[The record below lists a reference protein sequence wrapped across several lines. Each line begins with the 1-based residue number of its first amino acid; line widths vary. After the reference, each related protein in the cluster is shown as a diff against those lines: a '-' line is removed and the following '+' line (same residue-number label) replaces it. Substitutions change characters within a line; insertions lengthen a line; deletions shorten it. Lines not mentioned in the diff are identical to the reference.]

1 MGSQIRQRQLIDILR
16 NDPTVLVNDLA
27 RKFDVSGSTI
37 RRDLNDLEKIGIVR
51 RVHGGAI
58 VEDHL
63 AKEPPFE
70 VREITQRDEKAL
82 VGKAAASV
90 VKDGMTIF
98 IDGGTTTPFIVPNL
112 KGLEKLTVVTVGLN
126 VVCELVSFPSI
137 ITIQL
142 GGELHI
148 KTQTFAGP
156 LSVQILQ
163 TCGLSF
169 DLAFISAVGVSAAYG
184 ATNQILDRVP
194 QKQEA
199 IQLSRKVAI
208 VVDGSKIG
216 QVALAHI
223 VSMQDVDVL
232 ITDSSSPIE
241 ELNAIRALGPEIILA
256 E

>member
-1 MGSQIRQRQLIDILR
+1 M
-16 NDPTVLVNDLA
+16 
-27 RKFDVSGSTI
+27 
-37 RRDLNDLEKIGIVR
+37 
-51 RVHGGAI
+51 
-58 VEDHL
+58 
-63 AKEPPFE
+63 
-70 VREITQRDEKAL
+70 
-82 VGKAAASV
+82 
-90 VKDGMTIF
+90 
-98 IDGGTTTPFIVPNL
+98 
-112 KGLEKLTVVTVGLN
+112 
-126 VVCELVSFPSI
+126 SI
-137 ITIQL
+137 
-142 GGELHI
+142 
-148 KTQTFAGP
+148 
-156 LSVQILQ
+156 QILQ

-232 ITDSSSPIE
+232 ITDPSSPIE
-241 ELNAIRALGPEIILA
+241 ELNAIRGLGPEIILA